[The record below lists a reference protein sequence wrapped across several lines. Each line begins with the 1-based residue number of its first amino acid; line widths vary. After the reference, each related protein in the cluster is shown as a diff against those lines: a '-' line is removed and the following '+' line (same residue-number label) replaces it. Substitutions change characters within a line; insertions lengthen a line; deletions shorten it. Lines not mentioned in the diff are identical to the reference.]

1 MFKIIVINTIQ
12 KLDLATFGMKKNSD
26 SSQSLK
32 MFLLKIIWMS
42 EKIEYNFTCRYK
54 LLFFS
59 LLNISVFLCNLGK
72 KKIHDNILVVVF
84 SLFFKIV

>member
-59 LLNISVFLCNLGK
+59 LLNISVFVCNLGK
-72 KKIHDNILVVVF
+72 KKRYMITY
-84 SLFFKIV
+84 